1 MIVPLLPLFLTTVLG
16 GTAASVG
23 VIEGAADAA
32 AAVLKLAAGRLGD
45 RSGRQKPF
53 ILAGYTLA
61 GLARTVIAV
70 AGSTGVVGALRIV
83 DRVGKG
89 LRSAP
94 RDALLAG
101 SAEPGDRARVYGFHR
116 ALDNG
121 GALVG
126 AAVAWVLL
134 SQGGLALR
142 TVFLASA
149 VPALLAVVLVTVA
162 VREKRVPP
170 DGGSAWP
177 GPPPRALRGVL
188 LPLGLF
194 TLGHVGD
201 TLLLLRATELG
212 AAPATLPLLWMGLHI
227 VKTGA
232 GLGAGGIA
240 DRIGRLRLVVLGW
253 AWCAG
258 IYGALAFTGS
268 LSVYAVLF
276 VAYGLYHGLV
286 EGTERALVAD
296 RAPPGQRGTAF
307 GWYHLTSGLGALP
320 AGFILGTVWAGYG
333 APTAL
338 GIAAALTTAAAAALM
353 YHGVDVAPPDRGN
366 RR

>member
-1 MIVPLLPLFLTTVLG
+1 
-16 GTAASVG
+16 
-23 VIEGAADAA
+23 
-32 AAVLKLAAGRLGD
+32 
-45 RSGRQKPF
+45 
-53 ILAGYTLA
+53 
-61 GLARTVIAV
+61 
-70 AGSTGVVGALRIV
+70 
-83 DRVGKG
+83 
-89 LRSAP
+89 
-94 RDALLAG
+94 
-101 SAEPGDRARVYGFHR
+101 
-116 ALDNG
+116 
-121 GALVG
+121 
-126 AAVAWVLL
+126 
-134 SQGGLALR
+134 
-142 TVFLASA
+142 
-149 VPALLAVVLVTVA
+149 
-162 VREKRVPP
+162 
-170 DGGSAWP
+170 
-177 GPPPRALRGVL
+177 
-188 LPLGLF
+188 
-194 TLGHVGD
+194 
-201 TLLLLRATELG
+201 
-212 AAPATLPLLWMGLHI
+212 MGLHI

-268 LSVYAVLF
+268 LSVYAALF

-353 YHGVDVAPPDRGN
+353 YHGVDVASPDRGN